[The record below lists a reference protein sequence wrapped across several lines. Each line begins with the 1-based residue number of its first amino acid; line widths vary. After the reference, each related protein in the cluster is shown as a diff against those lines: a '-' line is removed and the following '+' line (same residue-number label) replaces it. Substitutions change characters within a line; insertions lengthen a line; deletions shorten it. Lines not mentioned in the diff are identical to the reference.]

1 VDFVFGTEDAASAA
15 ALGVSLGRR
24 PQLLQIADMPSVH
37 FDGVSVARDE
47 VRGSV
52 RVKDK
57 DFDGW
62 LAAVY
67 ARLSVGGSDEET
79 VAWAGDGR

>member
-1 VDFVFGTEDAASAA
+1 
-15 ALGVSLGRR
+15 
-24 PQLLQIADMPSVH
+24 
-37 FDGVSVARDE
+37 

-57 DFDGW
+57 EFDPW

-67 ARLSVGGSDEET
+67 ARMSVGGAGGET
-79 VAWAGDGR
+79 VARAGGAR

>member
-1 VDFVFGTEDAASAA
+1 LSA
-15 ALGVSLGRR
+15 
-24 PQLLQIADMPSVH
+24 
-37 FDGVSVARDE
+37 VSVEQNE

-67 ARLSVGGSDEET
+67 ARLSTDLITAKSSPGGEN
-79 VAWAGDGR
+79 VARAVAAR

>member
-1 VDFVFGTEDAASAA
+1 
-15 ALGVSLGRR
+15 
-24 PQLLQIADMPSVH
+24 MSVEQN
-37 FDGVSVARDE
+37 E

-57 DFDGW
+57 EFDGW

-67 ARLSVGGSDEET
+67 ARLSGDGGSGEEN
-79 VAWAGDGR
+79 VARAGGAR